1 MPGIWN
7 INNGYNMNTRK
18 VSSKLTFEVGER
30 FTGRI
35 IDKGDGKDVTIK
47 LADGWQFIAEVD
59 GKVNLDDIK
68 LVKFQ
73 VEGFEN
79 GKLKLKV
86 VQDGNS
92 KDDVEDGDE
101 NFQEVVE
108 KEGLSKEDV
117 ELLKK
122 MVKHNFSLSK
132 ENINE
137 IKTLL
142 QFREKINSDSDELN
156 AFIEKYI
163 VSKGV
168 ELDSEQGKTMKEIL
182 TKFISEFKNMSEDDI
197 LIFLENNIDMTKENI
212 ESFNKLFKGDSS
224 IEKIILSIK
233 EKLDESDVK
242 LNSKDI
248 VINNINK
255 QESVQEKKDNNIVN
269 NAVFSKVYAEHDP
282 SNNKINVLDILK
294 TLAGENT
301 GETENTKIQNET
313 ILDKSI
319 LEKLSDKDIANTI
332 KDVVGDKLLEE
343 NAPKTQASSLIESLN
358 KSKVED
364 ILSKAEGREVKLTDT
379 EFKKI
384 TEIVQDRDNTGKIL
398 TKEAVQTNSLKTDTH
413 TSSWTIGENSFAVPK
428 KAENNKSFIN
438 NFTSNI
444 SRPENEVDGIKNE
457 IKSKIDN
464 VKDIVKDL
472 LSHTSAQNSVSGKI
486 TNLIKENI
494 NDIKVFNSMSNEYY
508 CLNFDISSQMNKYP
522 CKLIIK
528 DNRKE
533 GKKIDTTNAKMV
545 LSIKTANLGEIH
557 GYLTMR
563 ENKIDVNLKCDNK
576 YTIVLDNHKKELT
589 DGLATL
595 GLYVNVKVDAK
606 DHPADIVS
614 VRGFFNDV
622 TISAIDTK
630 V

>member
-233 EKLDESDVK
+233 EKLDESDIK

>member
-343 NAPKTQASSLIESLN
+343 MLL
-358 KSKVED
+358 
-364 ILSKAEGREVKLTDT
+364 KL
-379 EFKKI
+379 
-384 TEIVQDRDNTGKIL
+384 
-398 TKEAVQTNSLKTDTH
+398 
-413 TSSWTIGENSFAVPK
+413 
-428 KAENNKSFIN
+428 
-438 NFTSNI
+438 
-444 SRPENEVDGIKNE
+444 
-457 IKSKIDN
+457 
-464 VKDIVKDL
+464 
-472 LSHTSAQNSVSGKI
+472 
-486 TNLIKENI
+486 
-494 NDIKVFNSMSNEYY
+494 
-508 CLNFDISSQMNKYP
+508 
-522 CKLIIK
+522 KLQ
-528 DNRKE
+528 
-533 GKKIDTTNAKMV
+533 V
-545 LSIKTANLGEIH
+545 L
-557 GYLTMR
+557 
-563 ENKIDVNLKCDNK
+563 
-576 YTIVLDNHKKELT
+576 
-589 DGLATL
+589 
-595 GLYVNVKVDAK
+595 
-606 DHPADIVS
+606 
-614 VRGFFNDV
+614 
-622 TISAIDTK
+622 
-630 V
+630 

>member
-197 LIFLENNIDMTKENI
+197 LTFLENNIDMTKENI

-233 EKLDESDVK
+233 EKLDESDIK

-294 TLAGENT
+294 TLAVENT

>member
-233 EKLDESDVK
+233 EKLDESDIK

-384 TEIVQDRDNTGKIL
+384 TLMVRRRARSTLLRYPAQQMTYML
-398 TKEAVQTNSLKTDTH
+398 CQT
-413 TSSWTIGENSFAVPK
+413 
-428 KAENNKSFIN
+428 
-438 NFTSNI
+438 
-444 SRPENEVDGIKNE
+444 
-457 IKSKIDN
+457 
-464 VKDIVKDL
+464 
-472 LSHTSAQNSVSGKI
+472 Q
-486 TNLIKENI
+486 
-494 NDIKVFNSMSNEYY
+494 
-508 CLNFDISSQMNKYP
+508 
-522 CKLIIK
+522 
-528 DNRKE
+528 
-533 GKKIDTTNAKMV
+533 
-545 LSIKTANLGEIH
+545 
-557 GYLTMR
+557 
-563 ENKIDVNLKCDNK
+563 
-576 YTIVLDNHKKELT
+576 
-589 DGLATL
+589 LA
-595 GLYVNVKVDAK
+595 
-606 DHPADIVS
+606 
-614 VRGFFNDV
+614 
-622 TISAIDTK
+622 
-630 V
+630 

>member
-233 EKLDESDVK
+233 EKLDESDIK

-444 SRPENEVDGIKNE
+444 SRSENEVDGIKNE

-545 LSIKTANLGEIH
+545 LSIKTANLGEID

>member
-197 LIFLENNIDMTKENI
+197 LTFLENNIDMTKENI

>member
-79 GKLKLKV
+79 GKLKLKI

-197 LIFLENNIDMTKENI
+197 LTFLENNIDMTKENI

>member
-92 KDDVEDGDE
+92 KDDVEDGDDT
-101 NFQEVVE
+101 FQEVVE

-233 EKLDESDVK
+233 EKLDESDIK

>member
-197 LIFLENNIDMTKENI
+197 LTFLENNIDMTKENI

-233 EKLDESDVK
+233 EKLDESDIK

-533 GKKIDTTNAKMV
+533 GPPSTRFTNLV
-545 LSIKTANLGEIH
+545 
-557 GYLTMR
+557 
-563 ENKIDVNLKCDNK
+563 
-576 YTIVLDNHKKELT
+576 
-589 DGLATL
+589 
-595 GLYVNVKVDAK
+595 
-606 DHPADIVS
+606 
-614 VRGFFNDV
+614 
-622 TISAIDTK
+622 
-630 V
+630 

>member
-197 LIFLENNIDMTKENI
+197 LTFLENNIDMTKENI

-233 EKLDESDVK
+233 EKLDESDIK

-444 SRPENEVDGIKNE
+444 SRSENEVDGIKNE

-545 LSIKTANLGEIH
+545 LSIKTANLGEID

-563 ENKIDVNLKCDNK
+563 ENKIDVNLKCDDK

>member
-197 LIFLENNIDMTKENI
+197 LTFLENNIDMTKENI

-233 EKLDESDVK
+233 EKLDESDIK

-255 QESVQEKKDNNIVN
+255 QESVQEKKDTNIVN

-313 ILDKSI
+313 VLDKSI
-319 LEKLSDKDIANTI
+319 LEKLSDKDIANAI
-332 KDVVGDKLLEE
+332 KDVVGDKLPEE

-444 SRPENEVDGIKNE
+444 SRSENEVDGIKNE

-545 LSIKTANLGEIH
+545 LSIKTANLGEID

-563 ENKIDVNLKCDNK
+563 ENKIDVNLKCDDK

>member
-35 IDKGDGKDVTIK
+35 VDKGDGKDATIK

-79 GKLKLKV
+79 GKLKLKI
-86 VQDGNS
+86 VQGGNS

-197 LIFLENNIDMTKENI
+197 LTFLENNIDMTKENI

-233 EKLDESDVK
+233 EKLDESDIK
-242 LNSKDI
+242 LNSRDI

-255 QESVQEKKDNNIVN
+255 QESVQEKKDTNIVN

-313 ILDKSI
+313 VLDKSI
-319 LEKLSDKDIANTI
+319 LEKLSDKDIANAI
-332 KDVVGDKLLEE
+332 KDVVGDKLPEE

-545 LSIKTANLGEIH
+545 LSIKTANLGEID

-563 ENKIDVNLKCDNK
+563 ENKIDVNLKCDDK

>member
-233 EKLDESDVK
+233 EKLDESDIK

-444 SRPENEVDGIKNE
+444 SRSENEVDGIKNE

>member
-197 LIFLENNIDMTKENI
+197 LTFLENNIDMTKENI

-233 EKLDESDVK
+233 EKLDESDIK